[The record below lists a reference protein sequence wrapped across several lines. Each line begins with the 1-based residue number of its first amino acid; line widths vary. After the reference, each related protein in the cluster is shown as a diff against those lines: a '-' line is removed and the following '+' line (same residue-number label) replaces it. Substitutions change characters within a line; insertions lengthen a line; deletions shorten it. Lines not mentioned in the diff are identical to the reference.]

1 MFPRLIT
8 TDRMSL
14 MTKPTAQD
22 IIDRLNLVPHPEE
35 GGWFLE
41 TYRSTENFGPTI
53 LPRRYSG
60 PRSHSTAI
68 YYLLTPETYSHMHR
82 LETDEIFHFYAGDPC
97 EMLQL
102 HPDGSGVK
110 ITLGN
115 NIVLGQRPQVVV
127 PCSSWQGMRLL
138 PGGTFALM
146 GCTVAPGFDFA
157 DYAHGSRQELSD
169 SYPKFKEELIRL
181 TTK

>member
-1 MFPRLIT
+1 
-8 TDRMSL
+8 
-14 MTKPTAQD
+14 MTKPSAQE
-22 IIDRLNLVPHPEE
+22 IIDLLGLIPHPEE

-41 TYRSTENFGPTI
+41 THRSNDFFTQDI
-53 LPRRYSG
+53 LPERYCG
-60 PRSHSTAI
+60 DRCHSTAI

-82 LETDEIFHFYAGDPC
+82 LLTDEIFHFYAGDPC

-102 HPDGSGVK
+102 HPDGSGRI

-115 NIVLGQRPQVVV
+115 DLLSGQKPQVKV

-146 GCTVAPGFDFA
+146 GCTVAPGFEFA
-157 DYAHGSRQELSD
+157 DYSHGTRQALVAE
-169 SYPKFKEELIRL
+169 YPEFKEQIVRL
-181 TTK
+181 TA

>member
-1 MFPRLIT
+1 
-8 TDRMSL
+8 
-14 MTKPTAQD
+14 MTKPTAQEV
-22 IIDRLNLVPHPEE
+22 IDLLGLIPHPEE

-41 TYRSTENFGPTI
+41 IHRSSESFPLDN
-53 LPRRYSG
+53 LPERYSG
-60 PRSHSTAI
+60 NRCHSTAI

-82 LETDEIFHFYAGDPC
+82 LVTDEIFHFYAGDPC

-102 HPDGSGVK
+102 HQDGSGET

-115 NIVLGQRPQVVV
+115 DLLSGQKPQVRV

-146 GCTVAPGFDFA
+146 GCTVAPGFEFA
-157 DYAHGSRQELSD
+157 DYAHGTRQSLVD
-169 SYPKFKEELIRL
+169 NCPKFKEQIIRL
-181 TTK
+181 TAE